1 MLIIRVLFIVFN
13 LLEATALACYISTI
27 RRYKSIF
34 KEKADP
40 ITVAV
45 MVCMAVGMFSK
56 VAVRLPTELFL
67 LYGDIMNE
75 S

>member
-1 MLIIRVLFIVFN
+1 MLIIRMLFIVFN
-13 LLEATALACYISTI
+13 LLEATALACYICTI